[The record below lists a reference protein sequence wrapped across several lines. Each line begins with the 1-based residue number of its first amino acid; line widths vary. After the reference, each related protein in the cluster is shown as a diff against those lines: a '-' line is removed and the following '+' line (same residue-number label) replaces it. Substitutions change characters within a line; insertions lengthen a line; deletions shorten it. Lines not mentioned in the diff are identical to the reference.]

1 MSEMSVVHMAAPV
14 AGRLRAGD
22 LRLLTGR
29 MHQARRHAAAGDHRY
44 GDPAFNR
51 HARTAGLNPLFLHPE
66 RLRFA
71 HPVSGVNVKSMR
83 R

>member
-22 LRLLTGR
+22 
-29 MHQARRHAAAGDHRY
+29 HRY

-51 HARTAGLNPLFLHPE
+51 HARTAGLNRLFLHPE